1 MKQLYP
7 TNFTFTFRLLSL
19 YRNTG
24 LFILIFLLNFT
35 FGFGQ
40 NSVII
45 NSAEEN
51 FTNDNPVPVEIIFEK
66 GIDEIDPNDFQYIN
80 GDLINFKRQDPEYWQ
95 SKEDLLI
102 EKFNFNVS
110 LGEILNNLNNVGGVL
125 VDKLSNTV
133 IAISQLNISELL
145 FLKYNDGVDIL
156 NLNSGNR
163 KETDIVA
170 EDLSSPLDVEA
181 YFNEMVYVADNEAQD
196 IKVYDNVPQFVTAIT
211 PIDDDASD
219 DLGPTS
225 LVTDKDGNLYITVAH
240 NGTNEYDNV
249 DRVYIYDNNRNLT
262 YEIEDGNNYELNS
275 PYKIAV
281 DNAGKL
287 YVVDAGSSDS
297 SNGRILIFEF
307 NGTTYDL
314 IDTIEGAED
323 DLNSPGSIVVDD
335 YGYIYVVDYLEQ
347 IVFNKIFEEP
357 LSFISNYNE
366 IKNSNFPVKVFD
378 PNFKYVT
385 EISGLNLPVDLELDH
400 CGNLLVNNLEIQG
413 DDIDEEDMIGPY
425 PTSVN
430 NDFEFTLKTF
440 TRRDTFTADFEIDQ
454 QCEVASFTIPVGLE
468 NKSNCS
474 INPEAEET
482 FSIILDENAPVV
494 TTCYQENQT
503 VEMGDEIPNYVEEDL
518 VVFEDNCEG
527 TLEYDQTP
535 TPGTE
540 ISQQT
545 TTVTITAT
553 DEAGNVSDE
562 CTFDLV
568 VEEEEPDNPP
578 QFTNCPQNIIEI
590 ANDPGECGAILDFET
605 PEATDDQG
613 NPTVTQISGPVN
625 GDFLSVEDGVVD
637 LVFQAD
643 DGVNAPVNCTVQI
656 RVVDA
661 EKPVISDCPPE
672 NIEFTIQEGETYP
685 LPNYTNQVTVEDNCE
700 TGLEAVQD
708 PPAGTPIDDD
718 QVVTLTATDEAGNE
732 DVCIFTVKITSEAAP
747 DPTFDCPLA
756 SKLDPIFYGESCS
769 VSFPDYEIS
778 NPQNFES
785 DPFLV
790 QTFTE
795 NENSVSVNIEVYD
808 GENGDLVDECSFDVD
823 LVDNQ
828 DPIISNC
835 PPENIEFT
843 IQEGETYPLPNYT
856 NQVTVEDNCETGLEA
871 VQDPAPGT
879 LIDEDQVVTLTTT
892 DEAGNETE
900 CIFTVRIQ
908 EISANRIPNALA
920 ESYTINQGEVLDI
933 DVPGVLEND
942 SDPDGDNLTA
952 ELRRPA
958 AEGDFSFASNGSFT
972 YEPDPGFVGED
983 DFIYV
988 AYDGEAFSGEVRV
1001 TITVNQENSAPIA
1014 NPDAYSTEVDTPL
1027 NISAAEGVLANDSDP
1042 DGDALIA
1049 IPNQDV
1055 TGGTLTLNEDGSF
1068 SYVPETGFTGSDTF
1082 TYFAF
1087 DGEIQ
1092 VETTVSIVV
1101 APNDSGAPVANDDFY
1116 SLNENEELQIS
1127 APGILRNDSDP
1138 EDREL
1143 IPSETANTSNG
1154 TLVLSS
1160 DGAFVYTPNPGFS
1173 GTDSFSYL
1181 VNNGEQNSNVATVTL
1196 SVEPLPN
1203 DAPIALPD
1211 SYSVLENGELIVN
1224 APGVMENDYDPD
1236 GDPFTAILLDLPSQG
1251 TIDFNPDGSF
1261 TYIPNSG
1268 YTGPDSFTYMLN
1280 DEKNFSNEVTV
1291 TITVNARN
1299 PAPQFEDCPTL
1310 IQRNVST
1317 GECEALVM
1325 FDVPTASDDSGEL
1338 TVNLISEL
1346 GSGDLFPVG
1355 TTTVT
1360 YQATGENG
1368 ETITCSFEVMVVDN
1382 IPPSISCPG
1391 DQTENFDP
1399 ETGFEVPNYESWA
1412 TFSDN
1417 CGEVSF
1423 RQEPEAGAIIFQDTT
1438 VQLFAEDANEQV
1450 ASCSFE
1456 LQLTEANV
1464 LNIFCQIDQNVSP
1477 DEDCSFTLPDYT
1489 DTAEVSL
1496 PGATVAQSPPEGTV
1510 INENTQVKLTAT
1522 LNGETDECF
1531 FMVNLVDNENPVAN
1545 CVSGYVVNLDES
1557 GNATL
1562 APEMLDNNST
1572 DNCGIVSMALSQIN
1586 FTRADIGEVPITLTV
1601 RDDAGNMD
1609 TCETT
1614 VEVVDENSGEFEC
1627 RENVVVNL
1635 NENGEAVL
1643 SLQELYTGNASGLTL
1658 AASRLNFMCSDLGMV
1673 QIQLDYSGAQTG
1685 SCTINVE
1692 VRDEIPPFINTDI
1705 VELTLDDEG
1714 FAYLEE
1720 GDVLAENNCGQQF
1733 IYRFSKSVFNCENVG
1748 LNTVNVEVEDANGNI
1763 AEKNIEVR
1771 VNGEACEI
1779 PDNEDLEFL
1788 FIYPNPN
1795 NGIFTIAT
1803 PEGMLVE
1810 QVRVF
1815 DSRGRFILQKEYK
1828 DIARFYRMTIEGVES
1843 SVYTL
1848 QIFTNE
1854 GVVVKRVII
1863 SQ

>member
-7 TNFTFTFRLLSL
+7 TNFTFTFRLLPL
-19 YRNTG
+19 YRNTS
-24 LFILIFLLNFT
+24 LFLLIFLLNFT
-35 FGFGQ
+35 LGFGQ
-40 NSVII
+40 EVTILSDADEGPIFTQQQTIPLTFEFDEPINAFEFEDINVDGGTLSEFYVENSNYERLDSIDLDNFSLFSFDRII
-45 NSAEEN
+45 VSIDVNSNDEVFILTQGQGVKQLVNGEIEDFIDAEFLTAPYDLAISNDDKIYIADNGTYEDE
-51 FTNDNPVPVEIIFEK
+51 NDNRIQDRRVKVF
-66 GIDEIDPNDFQYIN
+66 DEN
-80 GDLINFKRQDPEYWQ
+80 GSPLFDEY
-95 SKEDLLI
+95 
-102 EKFNFNVS
+102 
-110 LGEILNNLNNVGGVL
+110 LGEGRRGGGKDQFYGPIGLAFDEFNNL
-125 VDKLSNTV
+125 
-133 IAISQLNISELL
+133 
-145 FLKYNDGVDIL
+145 
-156 NLNSGNR
+156 
-163 KETDIVA
+163 
-170 EDLSSPLDVEA
+170 
-181 YFNEMVYVADNEAQD
+181 YVADYYDGTDSGVTEPSR
-196 IKVYDNVPQFVTAIT
+196 IKIYYH
-211 PIDDDASD
+211 
-219 DLGPTS
+219 
-225 LVTDKDGNLYITVAH
+225 DGEFDEFFG
-240 NGTNEYDNV
+240 NGTNK
-249 DRVYIYDNNRNLT
+249 LK
-262 YEIEDGNNYELNS
+262 S
-275 PYKIAV
+275 PYRLAVHDETLYIA
-281 DNAGKL
+281 DLG
-287 YVVDAGSSDS
+287 DDEG
-297 SNGRILIFEF
+297 NGRVQYFDVSTRRNEVFL
-307 NGTTYDL
+307 DVL
-314 IDTIEGAED
+314 ED
-323 DLNSPGSIVVDD
+323 ENLKSPGSIVIDD
-335 YGYIYVVDYLEQ
+335 YGFIYVADFGEEINLSDIIEIDFGQVTQ
-347 IVFNKIFEEP
+347 VFNSILAGLDANGEIFNIDVFD
-357 LSFISNYNE
+357 LNHTYRTT
-366 IKNSNFPVKVFD
+366 IKND
-378 PNFKYVT
+378 
-385 EISGLNLPVDLELDH
+385 IDLPVDLALNN
-400 CGNLLVNNLEIQG
+400 CNSLLVHNVIFSEAAQVDVDIEFYNRLPNSFTANLEIADQCIPAEVSVG
-413 DDIDEEDMIGPY
+413 ANVGEDAEC
-425 PTSVN
+425 N
-430 NDFEFTLKTF
+430 NTPASG
-440 TRRDTFTADFEIDQ
+440 DTFIATWDQ
-454 QCEVASFTIPVGLE
+454 TKPVKDICIE
-468 NKSNCS
+468 DDK
-474 INPEAEET
+474 
-482 FSIILDENAPVV
+482 
-494 TTCYQENQT
+494 T
-503 VEMGDEIPNYVEEDL
+503 VQSGFIIPNYTDNEE
-518 VVFEDNCEG
+518 VSFNDNCGVENL
-527 TLEYDQTP
+527 TYSQTP
-535 TPGTE
+535 EVGETIT
-540 ISQQT
+540 QT
-545 TTVTITAT
+545 TTVSISAT
-553 DEAGNVSDE
+553 DKAGNVSDE

-568 VEEEEPDNPP
+568 VEAENTPPIAEDDEYEIDQDETLTRAAPGVLENDTDTEGDVLTAEIVTQPEDGTVTLNSDGSFIYEPNAGYFGTDT
-578 QFTNCPQNIIEI
+578 FTYI
-590 ANDPGECGAILDFET
+590 ANDGEEDSNPATVSITVNEVVPPNTTPQAVNDEYQTDEDETLTRAAPGVLENDTDDEGDALTAEIVTQPENGTVTLNSNGSFTYEPNTGYSGSDSFT
-605 PEATDDQG
+605 YIANDGNDNSNEATVNITVNPVNSAPVAVDDTYNVDQG
-613 NPTVTQISGPVN
+613 AVLDKPAPGVLENDI
-625 GDFLSVEDGVVD
+625 DDEDDV
-637 LVFQAD
+637 L
-643 DGVNAPVNCTVQI
+643 TVQI
-656 RVVDA
+656 
-661 EKPVISDCPPE
+661 
-672 NIEFTIQEGETYP
+672 
-685 LPNYTNQVTVEDNCE
+685 VT
-700 TGLEAVQD
+700 
-708 PPAGTPIDDD
+708 PPANG
-718 QVVTLTATDEAGNE
+718 TLTLDSDGSFTYEPNAGYFGTD
-732 DVCIFTVKITSEAAP
+732 
-747 DPTFDCPLA
+747 
-756 SKLDPIFYGESCS
+756 
-769 VSFPDYEIS
+769 
-778 NPQNFES
+778 
-785 DPFLV
+785 
-790 QTFTE
+790 TFTYIANDGE
-795 NENSVSVNIEVYD
+795 EDSAPATVNITVNEV
-808 GENGDLVDECSFDVD
+808 VPV
-823 LVDNQ
+823 
-828 DPIISNC
+828 
-835 PPENIEFT
+835 
-843 IQEGETYPLPNYT
+843 
-856 NQVTVEDNCETGLEA
+856 
-871 VQDPAPGT
+871 
-879 LIDEDQVVTLTTT
+879 
-892 DEAGNETE
+892 
-900 CIFTVRIQ
+900 
-908 EISANRIPNALA
+908 NRIPNALA
-920 ESYTINQGEVLDI
+920 ESYTINQGEVLNI
-933 DVPGVLEND
+933 DAPGVLEND

-972 YEPDPGFVGED
+972 YEPAPGFTGVD

-1027 NISAAEGVLANDSDP
+1027 NISAAKGVLANDSDP

-1101 APNDSGAPVANDDFY
+1101 TPNDSGAPVANDDFY

-1143 IPSETANTSNG
+1143 IPSVTANTSNG

-1181 VNNGEQNSNVATVTL
+1181 VNNGDQNSNVATVTL

-1224 APGVMENDYDPD
+1224 APGVIENDYDPD
-1236 GDPFTAILLDLPSQG
+1236 GDPFTAILLDLPTQG

-1355 TTTVT
+1355 TTTVI
-1360 YQATGENG
+1360 YEATGENG
-1368 ETITCSFEVMVVDN
+1368 ERITCSFEVMVVDN
-1382 IPPSISCPG
+1382 IPPNISCPG
-1391 DQTENFDP
+1391 DQIENFDP

-1450 ASCSFE
+1450 ANCSFE

-1496 PGATVAQSPPEGTV
+1496 PGATVTQSPPEGTV
-1510 INENTQVKLTAT
+1510 INGNTQVKLTAT

-1531 FMVNLVDNENPVAN
+1531 FMVNLVDNEDPVAN

-1627 RENVVVNL
+1627 RENVLVNL

-1643 SLQELYTGNASGLTL
+1643 SLQELYMGNASGLTL
-1658 AASRLNFMCSDLGMV
+1658 EASRLNFICSDLGMV
-1673 QIQLDYSGAQTG
+1673 QIQLDYSGVQTG

-1692 VRDEIPPFINTDI
+1692 VRDEIPPLINTDI

-1720 GDVLAENNCGQQF
+1720 GDVLAENNCGAQF
-1733 IYRFSKSVFNCENVG
+1733 IYRFSKSVFNCEDVG
-1748 LNTVNVEVEDANGNI
+1748 VNTVNVEVEDANGNI

-1795 NGIFTIAT
+1795 NGTFTIAT
-1803 PEGMLVE
+1803 PEGMQVE

>member
-1 MKQLYP
+1 
-7 TNFTFTFRLLSL
+7 
-19 YRNTG
+19 
-24 LFILIFLLNFT
+24 LNFAL
-35 FGFGQ
+35 GFGQ
-40 NSVII
+40 NSVTI

-51 FTNDNPVPVEIIFEK
+51 FTNANPVPVEIIFEK
-66 GIDEIDPNDFQYIN
+66 GIDEVDLNDFQYIN

-95 SKEDLLI
+95 SQEDLLI
-102 EKFNFNVS
+102 EKFNFSANAFELGLSPNPGNV
-110 LGEILNNLNNVGGVL
+110 LL
-125 VDKLSNTV
+125 DKLSNTV

-145 FLKYNDGVDIL
+145 FLKYGDGTDIL

-196 IKVYDNVPQFVTAIT
+196 VKVYDNVPQFVTAIS
-211 PIDDDASD
+211 PIDDDASE

-225 LVTDKDGNLYITVAH
+225 LATNSDGNLYITVAH

-281 DNAGKL
+281 DNEGKL

-314 IDTIEGAED
+314 IETIEGAED
-323 DLNSPGSIVVDD
+323 ELNSPGSIVVDD

-357 LSFISNYNE
+357 LSFILNYNE
-366 IKNSNFPVKVFD
+366 IKNSSFPVKVFD
-378 PNFKYVT
+378 PNFNYVT

-413 DDIDEEDMIGPY
+413 DDIDEENMIGPY
-425 PTSVN
+425 PISVN

-440 TRRDTFTADFEIDQ
+440 TRRDLFTADFEIDQ
-454 QCEVASFTIPVGLE
+454 QCEVASFTIPTGLE

-503 VEMGDEIPNYVEEDL
+503 VEMGDEIPNYVEEGL
-518 VVFEDNCEG
+518 VVFEDDCEG
-527 TLEYDQTP
+527 VLGIEQTP
-535 TPGTE
+535 APGTE

-553 DEAGNVSDE
+553 DEAGNVSE
-562 CTFDLV
+562 ACTFDLV
-568 VEEEEPDNPP
+568 VEEENTPPVAEDDEYEIDQDETLTRVAPGVLENDTDTEGDVLTAEIVTQPEDGTVTLNSDGSFIYEPNAGYFGTDT
-578 QFTNCPQNIIEI
+578 FTYI
-590 ANDPGECGAILDFET
+590 ANDGEEDSDPATVSITVNEVVPPNTAPQAVNDEYQIDEDETLTRAAPGVLENDTDDEGDALTAEIVTQPENGTVTLNSNGSFTYEPNTGYSGSDSFT
-605 PEATDDQG
+605 YIANDGNDNSNEATVNITVNPVNSAPVAVDDTYNVDQG
-613 NPTVTQISGPVN
+613 AVLDKPAPGVLENDI
-625 GDFLSVEDGVVD
+625 DDEDDV
-637 LVFQAD
+637 L
-643 DGVNAPVNCTVQI
+643 TVQI
-656 RVVDA
+656 
-661 EKPVISDCPPE
+661 
-672 NIEFTIQEGETYP
+672 
-685 LPNYTNQVTVEDNCE
+685 VT
-700 TGLEAVQD
+700 
-708 PPAGTPIDDD
+708 PPANG
-718 QVVTLTATDEAGNE
+718 TLTLDSDGSFTYEPNAGYFGTD
-732 DVCIFTVKITSEAAP
+732 
-747 DPTFDCPLA
+747 
-756 SKLDPIFYGESCS
+756 
-769 VSFPDYEIS
+769 
-778 NPQNFES
+778 
-785 DPFLV
+785 
-790 QTFTE
+790 TFTYIA
-795 NENSVSVNIEVYD
+795 ND
-808 GENGDLVDECSFDVD
+808 GEEDSAPATV
-823 LVDNQ
+823 
-828 DPIISNC
+828 
-835 PPENIEFT
+835 T
-843 IQEGETYPLPNYT
+843 IMVNE
-856 NQVTVEDNCETGLEA
+856 
-871 VQDPAPGT
+871 
-879 LIDEDQVVTLTTT
+879 VVP
-892 DEAGNETE
+892 
-900 CIFTVRIQ
+900 V
-908 EISANRIPNALA
+908 NRIPNALA

-933 DVPGVLEND
+933 DAPGVLEND
-942 SDPDGDNLTA
+942 SDPDGDSLTA
-952 ELRRPA
+952 DLRRPA
-958 AEGDFSFASNGSFT
+958 AEGDFSFTSNGSFT
-972 YEPDPGFVGED
+972 YEPAPGFTGVD

-1027 NISAAEGVLANDSDP
+1027 NVSAAEGVLANDSDP

-1055 TGGTLTLNEDGSF
+1055 TGGTLTFNEDGSF
-1068 SYVPETGFTGSDTF
+1068 SYVPDTGFTGSDTF

-1101 APNDSGAPVANDDFY
+1101 TPNDSGAPVANDDFY

-1143 IPSETANTSNG
+1143 IPSITANTSNG

-1196 SVEPLPN
+1196 SVDPLPN
-1203 DAPIALPD
+1203 DAPVALPD
-1211 SYSVLENGELIVN
+1211 SYSVLENGELIVD

-1236 GDPFTAILLDLPSQG
+1236 GDPFTAILLDLPTQG

-1299 PAPQFEDCPTL
+1299 PVPQFEDCPTL

-1338 TVNLISEL
+1338 AVNLVSEL

-1355 TTTVT
+1355 ITTVT
-1360 YQATGENG
+1360 YEATGENG
-1368 ETITCSFEVMVVDN
+1368 ERITCSFEVMVVDN
-1382 IPPSISCPG
+1382 IPPNISCPG
-1391 DQTENFDP
+1391 YQTENFDP

-1423 RQEPEAGAIIFQDTT
+1423 RQEPEAGAIIYEDTT

-1496 PGATVAQSPPEGTV
+1496 PGATITQSPPEGTL

-1658 AASRLNFMCSDLGMV
+1658 EASRLNFSCSDLGVV

-1733 IYRFSKSVFNCENVG
+1733 IYRFSNSVFNCEDVG

-1771 VNGEACEI
+1771 INGEACEI

-1795 NGIFTIAT
+1795 NGTFTIAT
-1803 PEGMLVE
+1803 PEGMQVE

>member
-1 MKQLYP
+1 MEP
-7 TNFTFTFRLLSL
+7 
-19 YRNTG
+19 
-24 LFILIFLLNFT
+24 
-35 FGFGQ
+35 
-40 NSVII
+40 SVITP
-45 NSAEEN
+45 S
-51 FTNDNPVPVEIIFEK
+51 TSEII
-66 GIDEIDPNDFQYIN
+66 
-80 GDLINFKRQDPEYWQ
+80 KR
-95 SKEDLLI
+95 I
-102 EKFNFNVS
+102 FFNF
-110 LGEILNNLNNVGGVL
+110 
-125 VDKLSNTV
+125 LSN
-133 IAISQLNISELL
+133 I
-145 FLKYNDGVDIL
+145 
-156 NLNSGNR
+156 
-163 KETDIVA
+163 
-170 EDLSSPLDVEA
+170 
-181 YFNEMVYVADNEAQD
+181 
-196 IKVYDNVPQFVTAIT
+196 
-211 PIDDDASD
+211 
-219 DLGPTS
+219 
-225 LVTDKDGNLYITVAH
+225 
-240 NGTNEYDNV
+240 
-249 DRVYIYDNNRNLT
+249 
-262 YEIEDGNNYELNS
+262 
-275 PYKIAV
+275 
-281 DNAGKL
+281 
-287 YVVDAGSSDS
+287 SDS
-297 SNGRILIFEF
+297 VSV
-307 NGTTYDL
+307 
-314 IDTIEGAED
+314 
-323 DLNSPGSIVVDD
+323 SP
-335 YGYIYVVDYLEQ
+335 
-347 IVFNKIFEEP
+347 
-357 LSFISNYNE
+357 
-366 IKNSNFPVKVFD
+366 
-378 PNFKYVT
+378 T
-385 EISGLNLPVDLELDH
+385 
-400 CGNLLVNNLEIQG
+400 
-413 DDIDEEDMIGPY
+413 
-425 PTSVN
+425 
-430 NDFEFTLKTF
+430 
-440 TRRDTFTADFEIDQ
+440 
-454 QCEVASFTIPVGLE
+454 
-468 NKSNCS
+468 
-474 INPEAEET
+474 
-482 FSIILDENAPVV
+482 
-494 TTCYQENQT
+494 
-503 VEMGDEIPNYVEEDL
+503 
-518 VVFEDNCEG
+518 
-527 TLEYDQTP
+527 
-535 TPGTE
+535 
-540 ISQQT
+540 T
-545 TTVTITAT
+545 TTVYTYT
-553 DEAGNVSDE
+553 
-562 CTFDLV
+562 
-568 VEEEEPDNPP
+568 
-578 QFTNCPQNIIEI
+578 
-590 ANDPGECGAILDFET
+590 AILDANGCGSNF
-605 PEATDDQG
+605 TDG
-613 NPTVTQISGPVN
+613 
-625 GDFLSVEDGVVD
+625 
-637 LVFQAD
+637 
-643 DGVNAPVNCTVQI
+643 
-656 RVVDA
+656 
-661 EKPVISDCPPE
+661 
-672 NIEFTIQEGETYP
+672 
-685 LPNYTNQVTVEDNCE
+685 
-700 TGLEAVQD
+700 
-708 PPAGTPIDDD
+708 
-718 QVVTLTATDEAGNE
+718 
-732 DVCIFTVKITSEAAP
+732 
-747 DPTFDCPLA
+747 
-756 SKLDPIFYGESCS
+756 
-769 VSFPDYEIS
+769 
-778 NPQNFES
+778 
-785 DPFLV
+785 
-790 QTFTE
+790 
-795 NENSVSVNIEVYD
+795 
-808 GENGDLVDECSFDVD
+808 
-823 LVDNQ
+823 
-828 DPIISNC
+828 
-835 PPENIEFT
+835 
-843 IQEGETYPLPNYT
+843 
-856 NQVTVEDNCETGLEA
+856 
-871 VQDPAPGT
+871 
-879 LIDEDQVVTLTTT
+879 
-892 DEAGNETE
+892 
-900 CIFTVRIQ
+900 
-908 EISANRIPNALA
+908 
-920 ESYTINQGEVLDI
+920 
-933 DVPGVLEND
+933 
-942 SDPDGDNLTA
+942 
-952 ELRRPA
+952 
-958 AEGDFSFASNGSFT
+958 
-972 YEPDPGFVGED
+972 
-983 DFIYV
+983 
-988 AYDGEAFSGEVRV
+988 V
-1001 TITVNQENSAPIA
+1001 TITVNPINSAPIA
-1014 NPDAYSTEVDTPL
+1014 NPDTYSTEVDTPL
-1027 NISAAEGVLANDSDP
+1027 NVSAAEGVLANDSDP
-1042 DGDALIA
+1042 DEDALIA

-1068 SYVPETGFTGSDTF
+1068 SYVPDTGFTGSDTF

-1092 VETTVSIVV
+1092 VETPVSIVV

-1143 IPSETANTSNG
+1143 IPSVTANTSNG

-1196 SVEPLPN
+1196 SVDPLPN

-1211 SYSVLENGELIVN
+1211 SYSVLENGELIVD
-1224 APGVMENDYDPD
+1224 APGVIENDYDPD
-1236 GDPFTAILLDLPSQG
+1236 GDPFTAILLDLPTQG

-1338 TVNLISEL
+1338 TVNLVSEL

-1360 YQATGENG
+1360 YEATGENG
-1368 ETITCSFEVMVVDN
+1368 ERITCSFEVMVVDN
-1382 IPPSISCPG
+1382 IPPNISCPG
-1391 DQTENFDP
+1391 DQIENFDP

-1450 ASCSFE
+1450 NSCSFE

-1496 PGATVAQSPPEGTV
+1496 PGATVTQSPPEGTV

-1531 FMVNLVDNENPVAN
+1531 FMVNLVDNEDPVAN

-1627 RENVVVNL
+1627 RENVVVSL
-1635 NENGEAVL
+1635 NENGEAML

-1658 AASRLNFMCSDLGMV
+1658 EASRLNFSCSDLGMV

-1705 VELTLDDEG
+1705 VELTLDNEG

-1720 GDVLAENNCGQQF
+1720 DDVLAENNCGQQF
-1733 IYRFSKSVFNCENVG
+1733 IYRFSKSVFNCEDVG

-1795 NGIFTIAT
+1795 NGTFTIAT
-1803 PEGMLVE
+1803 PEGMQVE